1 MNYKE
6 LDRKARELKKKYKAI
21 QIFCKDRKVTN
32 EKSFELNEYEK
43 KIYNQYLFYDHLK
56 KTISKGGDHMACGGK
71 KKK

>member
-21 QIFCKDRKVTN
+21 LIFCKDKLVTN
-32 EKSFELNEYEK
+32 KKSFELNEYEQK
-43 KIYNQYLFYDHLK
+43 LYKQYLFYDRLK
-56 KTISKGGDHMACGGK
+56 KAISKGGDNMACGGK